1 MITQNSHSLGLFNGD
16 VGVLWN
22 DESSN
27 LKAYFEHREGKSF
40 DINMLP
46 KFEPVYAMTIHKTQG
61 SEFDEV
67 VIILPDE
74 INQSLTKE
82 LLYTGIT
89 RAKRRLTIIADD
101 SVLKTTIKKKVERS
115 SNIKELIENLENSSD
130 N

>member
-1 MITQNSHSLGLFNGD
+1 
-16 VGVLWN
+16 
-22 DESSN
+22 
-27 LKAYFEHREGKSF
+27 
-40 DINMLP
+40 MLP